1 MDTKSQKSFKSAS
14 SRSGSSRRSAISD
27 DESEEE
33 PVKKSKS
40 KSTAKKATSDK
51 SAPVATSGNRSF
63 LTAAEQRTQDK
74 KNEKKEGESPY
85 AFLADIRD
93 VLISL
98 APLYNAHRLCNSR
111 KMEIAPTI
119 LNMIQERSTSLPRL
133 GKNSLP
139 LKSRYASS
147 HLPVLGLIPFATV
160 LGDQAKSL
168 RYGLSNGFVLTVFS
182 SVPRFCS
189 SRKGQSVFC
198 FRAP

>member
-119 LNMIQERSTSLPRL
+119 LNMI
-133 GKNSLP
+133 
-139 LKSRYASS
+139 
-147 HLPVLGLIPFATV
+147 
-160 LGDQAKSL
+160 
-168 RYGLSNGFVLTVFS
+168 
-182 SVPRFCS
+182 
-189 SRKGQSVFC
+189 
-198 FRAP
+198 